1 MKKVVLFILL
11 ANIFLLASIPYI
23 VGKVNYISVIRTME
37 EFEMGSDID
46 IEYCLTAHFYDT
58 YWYEKI
64 TFSQTY
70 KSGLEAIKQTFFN

>member
-1 MKKVVLFILL
+1 
-11 ANIFLLASIPYI
+11 
-23 VGKVNYISVIRTME
+23 
-37 EFEMGSDID
+37 MGSDID